1 MSSVLLKTS
10 EGEVTVELFDDK
22 APETVRNFFQYVD
35 DEFYSGTIFHRV
47 IRDFMIQ
54 GGGFNQDFVQKD
66 THPPI
71 RNEASNGLRNERGSV
86 AMARTSDPH
95 SATSQFF
102 INVADN
108 PGLDYPG
115 QDGHGYAVFGK
126 VTQGMDVVDRIRGL
140 PTGIRNQHSD
150 VPVDAVLI
158 ESATKLA

>member
-140 PTGIRNQHSD
+140 PTGIRNQRSD

>member
-22 APETVRNFFQYVD
+22 APETVKNFLQYVD

>member
-10 EGEVTVELFDDK
+10 EGEVTVELFADK
-22 APETVRNFFQYVD
+22 APAPVRNFFQYVD
-35 DEFYSGTIFHRV
+35 AEFYSGTIFHRV